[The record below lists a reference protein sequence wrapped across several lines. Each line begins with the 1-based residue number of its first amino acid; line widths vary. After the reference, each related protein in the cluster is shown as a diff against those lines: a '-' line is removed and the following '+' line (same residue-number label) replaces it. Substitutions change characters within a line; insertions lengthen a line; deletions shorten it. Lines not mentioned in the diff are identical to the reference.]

1 MLKLTVSACI
11 DAPVERVWAVLSDLA
26 AIQHWAFAIQHS
38 HCPGQQRGVGA
49 LRVCEL
55 KQAHIEET
63 IIEWDEGRS
72 FKYRGVG
79 APMLASATNLW
90 KVEPHG
96 NQTLVTSVAEATLK
110 GGAFGRVLELL
121 AKPMFSRLGA
131 QSLASLKY
139 YVEHGE
145 PFEGR
150 ARDLKPAPIAC

>member
-1 MLKLTVSACI
+1 MLKLTASACI

-26 AIQHWAFAIQHS
+26 AIQHWVSAIQRS

-49 LRVCEL
+49 FRVCEL
-55 KQAHIEET
+55 EQAQIEET
-63 IIEWDEGRS
+63 IVEWDEGRS

-79 APMLASATNLW
+79 APLLASATNLW
-90 KVEPHG
+90 QVEPHG

-110 GGAFGRVLELL
+110 GGAFGQVLEWL
-121 AKPMFSRLGA
+121 ATPMFSRLGA

-139 YVEHGE
+139 YVEHGV
-145 PFEGR
+145 PFAGR